1 MGIVIWWVCKHEH
14 EHVRKI
20 EFFGIFHW
28 HMAQNNCITWRN
40 ILPCVQGW
48 KNKTNE
54 RIKWMKNKIDEQKD
68 EQNMFTTNSY
78 VSIQKLPLHNWKV
91 CVNQNTTYSSQI
103 NMFPLGIET
112 LWNPTFFKPL
122 QLVFCL
128 NLVFQT
134 SYVEDHSCY
143 LKDKMDDIFFKWT
156 KRMNKTCSQPRV
168 MCQSK
173 LYIFTIK
180 RYVSIETCSSPRGM
194 FP

>member
-1 MGIVIWWVCKHEH
+1 VEEYFAMCP
-14 EHVRKI
+14 R
-20 EFFGIFHW
+20 
-28 HMAQNNCITWRN
+28 
-40 ILPCVQGW
+40 
-48 KNKTNE
+48 
-54 RIKWMKNKIDEQKD
+54 MKNKIDEQKD

-143 LKDKMDDIFFKWT
+143 LKDKMDDFFLNEQKGWT
-156 KRMNKTCSQPRV
+156 KLVHNQELCVNPNSTFSQSKG
-168 MCQSK
+168 MCQLK
-173 LYIFTIK
+173 LVHL
-180 RYVSIETCSSPRGM
+180 REVCSHKELR
-194 FP
+194 